1 MSARPHLSEEGS
13 DLDRKFFAANPNRKH
28 RVRGAT
34 ADEVAIFERHG
45 RRLLASEFLF
55 LAIRQYAP
63 GMRLRYWIPAIPC
76 GALPGGEDNARL
88 IFEARAAGKSGFV
101 ALDPSEA
108 ADVQP

>member
-1 MSARPHLSEEGS
+1 MSWIPGGIPASEKE
-13 DLDRKFFAANPNRKH
+13 LNRCQYQHFFER
-28 RVRGAT
+28 RVR
-34 ADEVAIFERHG
+34 
-45 RRLLASEFLF
+45 RLRAAEFLF